1 MFELVIAVSLT
12 VIGGGIVWVHHMSKK
27 VEAEKKTQGYTFDDG
42 FGGLPE
48 PKVYTPMPKV
58 NNGQVP
64 PKAPPPAPS
73 GYVPKPKEWP
83 APPPPKKVET
93 NLYSNNVSAAPSRPV
108 QPTQPVDGFSTSM
121 MMGAATGSAALG
133 YVVGGNLVGAMLGSA
148 MNSDDDPSRKEE
160 AYEPTPSRHIDEPT
174 PVTSSWS
181 SSTDDDSSSKSSY
194 SSYSSDSS
202 SSYSS
207 YDSGSSWSSSDS
219 SSSSWSSD

>member
-1 MFELVIAVSLT
+1 MFELVIAVSLA
-12 VIGGGIVWVHHMSKK
+12 VLGSGIVWAHRMSKK

-48 PKVYTPMPKV
+48 PKVYPPMPKV
-58 NNGQVP
+58 NKGQVP

-108 QPTQPVDGFSTSM
+108 QPTQPADDGFSTSM

-148 MNSDDDPSRKEE
+148 MNSDDAPSHKEE

-174 PVTSSWS
+174 PMTSSWS

-207 YDSGSSWSSSDS
+207 SDS